1 MNKPALTINSL
12 RVCYQNQP
20 VLWDIN
26 LIIPQGI
33 LGALIGPN
41 GAGKTTLIKA
51 VLGLVKPTTG
61 SILFFGE
68 PYSKEILRTIA
79 YVPQST
85 AIDWEL
91 PFTVYDIALMGTY
104 GSLGW
109 FKRPGKEQEDITLN
123 ALDAVG
129 MLPLFQEPIRN
140 LSGGQRQRLLLARA
154 LAQQAKLYILDEP
167 FNGVDQL
174 TEQTIIIVLK
184 KLRDNGATIIAVHH
198 DLTTASHYFEWA
210 ALLNHTVFAQGPITE
225 VIAPTFLGAAYGK
238 PVITQNFR

>member
-91 PFTVYDIALMGTY
+91 PFTVYDIALMNVT
-104 GSLGW
+104 LG
-109 FKRPGKEQEDITLN
+109 FYSKKTTLYRDFHSN
-123 ALDAVG
+123 KD
-129 MLPLFQEPIRN
+129 
-140 LSGGQRQRLLLARA
+140 LLLR
-154 LAQQAKLYILDEP
+154 
-167 FNGVDQL
+167 
-174 TEQTIIIVLK
+174 
-184 KLRDNGATIIAVHH
+184 
-198 DLTTASHYFEWA
+198 
-210 ALLNHTVFAQGPITE
+210 
-225 VIAPTFLGAAYGK
+225 LGE
-238 PVITQNFR
+238 